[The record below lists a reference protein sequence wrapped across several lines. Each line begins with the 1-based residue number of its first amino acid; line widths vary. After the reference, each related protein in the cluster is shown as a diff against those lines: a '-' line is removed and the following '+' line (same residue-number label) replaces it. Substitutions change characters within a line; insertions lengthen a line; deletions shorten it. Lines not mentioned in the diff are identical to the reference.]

1 MSRFVVLMALSL
13 AVGSAEAQV
22 RQATPADTATPSVD
36 GLKEVPSPMLI
47 DIWLGAGTSPTGKP
61 RKAFNETPA
70 GATRAYNDAT
80 GYVCDKARVGV
91 VLLRR
96 EEHRGNTRV
105 TATAALSTEWLRQH
119 VNLTTALMSDGK
131 EVKRQR
137 WDDLVIGAT
146 KGAAVNAVGVF
157 AGGIGTSNSKAPTA
171 EWEFTGAEWDALW
184 SHGAPTLRVILEI
197 PKEEKDED

>member
-1 MSRFVVLMALSL
+1 MRTLLCVVFVVLFCRG
-13 AVGSAEAQV
+13 VGAQV
-22 RQATPADTATPSVD
+22 RQATPSDIATEPA
-36 GLKEVPSPMLI
+36 LKEVPSPMLI
-47 DIWLGAGTSPTGKP
+47 DIWLGTGSSPTGKP

-70 GATRAYNDAT
+70 GTTRAYNDAT

-119 VNLTTALMSDGK
+119 VNLTISLMSDGK

-146 KGAAVNAVGVF
+146 K
-157 AGGIGTSNSKAPTA
+157 
-171 EWEFTGAEWDALW
+171 E
-184 SHGAPTLRVILEI
+184 RQ
-197 PKEEKDED
+197 